1 MSKLGFHQR
10 NSDEWKRS
18 YIWPKEDVHLW
29 RHLNKKKYGSIVPR
43 TITNL
48 TKRKGCI
55 IQAGGACGI
64 YADYYSNHFSKVWT
78 FEPDPD
84 NFYCLKQN
92 CNLVPEHNIIA
103 FQCALG
109 SKIGSACLHNDRKN
123 FGANYIV
130 ENSDIKT
137 RVLTIDNLG
146 IIPDVIHLDV
156 EGYET
161 NILKGA
167 TETIEKYSPML
178 VLETVDKDY
187 VIEKLGYTNVGTIG
201 ADTIFRRL

>member
-1 MSKLGFHQR
+1 M
-10 NSDEWKRS
+10 
-18 YIWPKEDVHLW
+18 
-29 RHLNKKKYGSIVPR
+29 
-43 TITNL
+43 
-48 TKRKGCI
+48 
-55 IQAGGACGI
+55 
-64 YADYYSNHFSKVWT
+64 WT

-92 CNLVPEHNIIA
+92 CDLVNIVA

-109 SKIGSACLHNDRKN
+109 SKVGTACLHNDRKN

-130 ENSDIKT
+130 EKSDIKT

-161 NILKGA
+161 NVLKGA
-167 TETIEKYSPML
+167 KETIEKFSPLL
-178 VLETVDKDY
+178 VLETADEDY
-187 VIEKLGYTNVGTIG
+187 VIGKLGYTNVGKIG
-201 ADTIFRRL
+201 ADTIFRKL